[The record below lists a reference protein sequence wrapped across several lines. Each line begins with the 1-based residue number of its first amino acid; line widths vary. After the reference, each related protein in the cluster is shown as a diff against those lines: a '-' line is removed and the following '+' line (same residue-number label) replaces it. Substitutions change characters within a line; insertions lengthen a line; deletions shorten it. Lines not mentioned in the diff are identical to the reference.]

1 LSLRVRMIGGSRAL
15 TILLIVLLT
24 SSALGLILSV
34 GSGQPTLG
42 APSLLELLGSSGFNV
57 TGYKAVAIMFDSETC
72 PTCKEM
78 RPYWGRIESNPPE
91 GVLVTHVV
99 LQSSR
104 GSEFFAL
111 FGVTQTPTFIILTPD
126 LREVRR
132 YTGAFGGSDVEK
144 AMRDWITGSLKDGV
158 NAGGFGVELI
168 AYPVL
173 GALIALSPC
182 TAPLLA
188 IYITLLS
195 SKPSSRVQECFKC
208 SLLALIGLMVI
219 GLTLIVSIT
228 LASNI
233 IEAAPTMISTLT
245 MMMGFLTI
253 LNPGIHAT
261 TLTRSG
267 SRYFVCLAYSIIVAQ
282 CSLPLLT
289 GALIST
295 VKTSIIDSF
304 TSLTLL
310 ALGLTL
316 TLAFIIVTSGSVI
329 ERVYAIVGAGR
340 LTIVSGILLVTL
352 GAYML
357 FKLY

>member
-1 LSLRVRMIGGSRAL
+1 MIGGSRAL

-42 APSLLELLGSSGFNV
+42 APSLPELLGSSGFNV

-104 GSEFFAL
+104 GSELFAL
-111 FGVTQTPTFIILTPD
+111 FGITQTPTFIILTPD

-195 SKPSSRVQECFKC
+195 SKPSSRVQDCFKC
-208 SLLALIGLMVI
+208 SLLALIGLMVV

-233 IEAAPTMISTLT
+233 IEAAPTIISTFT
-245 MMMGFLTI
+245 MIMGFLTI
-253 LNPGIHAT
+253 LNPGIQAT
-261 TLTRSG
+261 ILTHSG
-267 SRYFVCLAYSIIVAQ
+267 SRYFVCLAYSIIAVQ

-329 ERVYAIVGAGR
+329 ERIYAIVGAGR